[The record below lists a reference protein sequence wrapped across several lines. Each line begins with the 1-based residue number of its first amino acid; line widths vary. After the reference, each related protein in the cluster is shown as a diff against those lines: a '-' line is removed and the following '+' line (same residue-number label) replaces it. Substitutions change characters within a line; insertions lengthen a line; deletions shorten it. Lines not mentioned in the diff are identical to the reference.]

1 MLLIHINTAWCA
13 IINYECDTE
22 TWPHIALWTHRWAL
36 TRMSRTKGSTIK
48 TSLCHTS
55 AVMDP
60 RPGLS
65 PGLPSLALLLS
76 AKLWWPEGC
85 FLNKSRGIVALA
97 DEEPR
102 RNKNA
107 EKTGK
112 ETKELQ
118 QLITIPGYTPRGTR
132 AETWQWSEP
141 SFLFTTIPQPGLN
154 TEQQERM
161 EMPYLLATISSHFF
175 PCICQMLRGKE
186 NT

>member
-1 MLLIHINTAWCA
+1 
-13 IINYECDTE
+13 
-22 TWPHIALWTHRWAL
+22 
-36 TRMSRTKGSTIK
+36 MSRTKGPAIK

-60 RPGLS
+60 SPGLS
-65 PGLPSLALLLS
+65 SGLPSLALLFS

-85 FLNKSRGIVALA
+85 FLNKSRGTVALA

-102 RNKNA
+102 RNKKA
-107 EKTGK
+107 EKTK
-112 ETKELQ
+112 RKQKNYSSYLQ
-118 QLITIPGYTPRGTR
+118 YLVIHHGAAR

-141 SFLFTTIPQPGLN
+141 SFHFTTIPQPGLN

-161 EMPYLLATISSHFF
+161 EMKPCLPAPISSHFF
-175 PCICQMLRGKE
+175 PYVCQMLRGKE